1 MMTLEQA
8 QKLPCFDCIRAET
21 VTIENYEPELFCV
34 LYNCPC
40 TEVLAKK
47 PNNCNQFDDDW
58 DDFI

>member
-1 MMTLEQA
+1 MTLEQA
-8 QKLPCFDCIRAET
+8 QKLPCFDCIRSDT
-21 VTIENYEPELFCV
+21 VQFERYEPELFCV

-47 PNNCNQFDDDW
+47 HNNCDQFDDDW